1 MYLDCGKHP
10 GMYPEQYATR
20 REFLNK
26 AGTGFGMLALA
37 SMLYPELVSNSQAQ
51 SSNAGLLAPKE
62 PHFKPTAKRVLHIML
77 SGGQASQDSWNPA
90 PDLVNPEN
98 AGKTVEGSGKG
109 MRGGRILPSQFKY
122 AKQGRSG
129 VEVSEIWKEL
139 GTVIDDIAVVRSM
152 HTDVPAH
159 EEATLMGTTG
169 DFRLPK
175 PSMGSWVVY
184 GLGSENQNLPA
195 FVSMNPGGFP
205 TGGQKNWQSAFMPGA
220 FQGTFVDSRNTRIE
234 DIIENI
240 KNNVTSSKEQRQQLD
255 LLYQLNEVHKQKR
268 AAEQQLDAR
277 IQSFE
282 LAFRMQTDAVEAFDV
297 AKEPEPMKKLY
308 GETPQGRQFM
318 IARRLL
324 ERGVRFVQVWQGGW
338 DNHGGIVNAM
348 ANNAR
353 AIDQPSAAIIK
364 DLRQRGLLK
373 DTIIVCSTEFGRSST
388 EDAPGGR
395 NHNAKAFATWL
406 AGGGIKGGQAYGA
419 TNEIGSEA
427 ADNKVHVHELHSTI
441 LHALG
446 FDSEKLTFRNGGRD
460 FRLTDV
466 SGAQP
471 VKGLFA

>member
-1 MYLDCGKHP
+1 MLPTDFIN
-10 GMYPEQYATR
+10 R
-20 REFLNK
+20 RDFLNK

-37 SMLYPELVSNSQAQ
+37 SLLYPELTYDAVAQ
-51 SSNAGLLAPKE
+51 SSNAGLLSPKE

-77 SGGQASQDSWNPA
+77 SGGQASQDTWNPA
-90 PDLVNPEN
+90 PDLVSGNNE
-98 AGKTVEGSGKG
+98 GKTVEGGGKG

-122 AKQGRSG
+122 VKQGKSG

-139 GTVIDDIAVVRSM
+139 GKEIDDIAVIRSM

-159 EEATLMGTTG
+159 EEATLIGTTG

-184 GLGSENQNLPA
+184 GLGTENQNLPA
-195 FVSMNPGGFP
+195 FVVMNPGGFP
-205 TGGQKNWQSAFMPGA
+205 TGGGKNWNSAFMPGA
-220 FQGTFVDSRNTRIE
+220 YQGTFVDSRNTKIE

-240 KNNVTSSKEQRQQLD
+240 KNTVTSAKEQRQQLD
-255 LLYQLNEVHKQKR
+255 LLYQINEIHKQKR
-268 AAEQQLDAR
+268 VAESQLDAR

-282 LAFRMQTDAVEAFDV
+282 LAFRMQTDAVEAFDIS
-297 AKEPEPMKKLY
+297 KEPESMTKMY
-308 GETPQGRQFM
+308 GDSAQSRQFL

-324 ERGVRFVQVWQGGW
+324 ERGVRFVQVWHGGW

-348 ANNAR
+348 TNNAR
-353 AIDQPSAAIIK
+353 GIDQPSAAIIR
-364 DLRQRGLLK
+364 DLRQRGMLK
-373 DTIIVCSTEFGRSST
+373 DTLIVCSTEFGRSST

-395 NHNAKAFATWL
+395 THNAKAFASWL
-406 AGGGIKGGQAYGA
+406 AGGGIKGGQAWGS
-419 TNEIGSEA
+419 TNELGSEA
-427 ADNKVHVHELHSTI
+427 TDNKVHVHELHSTI

-446 FDSEKLTFRNGGRD
+446 FDSEKLTYRNGGRD